1 MLHRILVWI
10 CVTMLL
16 LAPCMALGE
25 EEETVLVDA
34 IAKPSLLESFSFDG
48 DAEVLEI
55 IFPQI
60 LDCDAALVRC
70 GGETML
76 IDCASAAQAVR
87 VTAMLE
93 QLGVE
98 RIDYLVNTHP
108 HHDHIEGLADVA
120 DKVEIGAL
128 YICFPEDIT
137 ERMQKAVARAEER
150 NIPVVH
156 YGDGSRFTLGD
167 AVVDVWMK
175 YPEEGD
181 LNQRSAVLRLQLGE
195 RTALFAADITKE
207 TQALLTEQIDPA
219 LLDID
224 VLKYPHHGKDALD
237 EAFAAATS
245 PLFAV
250 ITNNGGMTSG
260 ASRKFLGN
268 AHIAFSTTVPGFVSC
283 ATDGQT
289 WLVQRL
295 AMDKPATTVT
305 SRPWITN

>member
-1 MLHRILVWI
+1 MLHKALVWM
-10 CVTMLL
+10 CAMLL
-16 LAPCMALGE
+16 LAVPCTVLGE
-25 EEETVLVDA
+25 EEGVLVDA
-34 IAKPSLLESFSFDG
+34 IAKPSLLESYAFPE
-48 DAEVLEI
+48 DAELLEI
-55 IFPQI
+55 IFPQVR
-60 LDCDAALVRC
+60 DCDAALVRC

-76 IDCASAAQAVR
+76 IDCASTSQAVR
-87 VTAMLE
+87 VTALLE
-93 QLGVE
+93 QLGLE
-98 RIDYLVNTHP
+98 KIDYLVNTHP

-120 DKVEIGAL
+120 DKVEIGAM
-128 YICFPEDIT
+128 YIGFPEDIT
-137 ERMQKAVARAEER
+137 ERMEKAVARAETR

-156 YGDGSRFTLGD
+156 YGDGDRFTLGS

-207 TQALLTEQIDPA
+207 TQALLAEQIDPA

-224 VLKYPHHGKDALD
+224 LLKYPHHGKEAL
-237 EAFAAATS
+237 EPSFLAATS

-250 ITNNGGMTSG
+250 ITNNAGMTSA
-260 ASRKFLGN
+260 ASRKCLGN
-268 AHIAFSTTVPGFVSC
+268 AHIAYSTTVPGFVYC
-283 ATDGQT
+283 VTDGQT
-289 WLVQRL
+289 WVVQRM